1 MDSLTLIAIASII
14 TSGLTIAI
22 GSIGPALG
30 EGRRRTVERLDDLAD
45 PIEIGRWWG
54 QVEQQDQAD
63 DLGRRQA
70 EADQGQEL
78 AEQRCRRPPRPGRR
92 HVRFTLAVNM

>member
-1 MDSLTLIAIASII
+1 MVDSLDHQ
-14 TSGLTIAI
+14 
-22 GSIGPALG
+22 GPALG

-70 EADQGQEL
+70 EADQARSWPNSDAVG
-78 AEQRCRRPPRPGRR
+78 RPDQGGVMYASPWR
-92 HVRFTLAVNM
+92 